1 MALILNIETATEVC
15 SVVLA
20 SDGNII
26 AREEEAEGRN
36 HALLLTTFIENCL
49 KLAGVAF
56 ADLDAIAV
64 SKGPGSFTGLRIG
77 VSTAKGLCYAL
88 DKPLISVNS
97 LQSMAAVVIGN
108 GHHQEADLLCPMID
122 ARRME
127 VYTALF
133 DKKAEFV
140 METSAQIIDNKSFE
154 SFLGSKKVL
163 FFGDGMQKCRELLNS
178 SENALFLDEI
188 TNSAVGMVHFSENS
202 YKIGQ
207 FESTAYF
214 EPFYLKDF
222 FVARQPEPPKFRP

>member
-15 SVVLA
+15 SVALA
-20 SDGNII
+20 SDGKVV
-26 AREEEAEGRN
+26 AFKEEPEGRN
-36 HALLLTTFIENCL
+36 HALLLTSFIEECM
-49 KLAGVAF
+49 KQAGVAF
-56 ADLDAIAV
+56 SELDAIAV

-97 LQSMAAVVIGN
+97 LQSMAVVAMEKN
-108 GHHQEADLLCPMID
+108 KFPEAKLFCPMID

-133 DKKAEFV
+133 NCKGELVA
-140 METSAQIIDNKSFE
+140 ETSAQIIDNKSFGA
-154 SFLGSKKVL
+154 FLDTNKVL

-178 SENALFLDEI
+178 SENALFLDEN
-188 TNSAVGMVHFSENS
+188 TNSAFGMVHFSENS
-202 YKIGQ
+202 YKNGQ

-222 FVARQPEPPKFRP
+222 YVARQPEPPKFRL

>member
-20 SDGNII
+20 SDGNVI
-26 AREEEAEGRN
+26 AIQEETEGRN

-49 KLAGVAF
+49 KQTGVTF

-108 GHHQEADLLCPMID
+108 GHQKQVDLLCPMID

-133 DKKAEFV
+133 DTKGEFV
-140 METSAQIIDNKSFE
+140 TETSAQIIDNKAFE
-154 SFLGSKKVL
+154 SYLDSKNIL
-163 FFGDGMQKCRELLNS
+163 FFGDGMKKCKNLLNS
-178 SENALFLDEI
+178 SENAIFLEEN
-188 TNSAVGMVHFSENS
+188 TNSAVGMVRFSEKS
-202 YKIGQ
+202 YINGQ